1 MAEALIAGSA
11 LGITAGLVPGPFVA
25 FVAATAMEQGLR
37 AGLKVTLAPFLVETP
52 VMLVTV
58 VVLSQLPDGFLRWAG
73 IVGGTA
79 VAVLGVFVIRRAG
92 RADTFGRTIDGDDGT
107 GNLLRLAGVG
117 LLSPAP
123 WVFWTA
129 IGGPLLLRS
138 WHRGPTHAAS
148 FLAAFFGLFVGG
160 QVLVAVLASRGVRL
174 LDRSSRRRVMRGVG
188 VVLVVAGI
196 ILAWQAWT
204 GNFSDLVGTQQRV
217 EQLVN

>member
-1 MAEALIAGSA
+1 MAEALVVGSV
-11 LGITAGLVPGPFVA
+11 LGLAAGLVPGPFVA

-58 VVLSQLPDGFLRWAG
+58 VVLSQLPDGFLLWAG

-79 VAVLGVFVIRRAG
+79 VTVLGVFVFRRAG
-92 RADTFGRTIDGDDGT
+92 RTDAFGHAGDGDGGT
-107 GNLLRLAGVG
+107 GNLLRLAGAG

-138 WHRGPTHAAS
+138 WHQGPIHAAA

-174 LDRSSRRRVMRGVG
+174 LDHRSRRRVMRGVG
-188 VVLVVAGI
+188 VVLVVAGML
-196 ILAWQAWT
+196 LAWQAWT
-204 GNFSDLVGTQQRV
+204 GNFHDLIGTQQRV
-217 EQLVN
+217 ERLVN